1 MDIPGGR
8 APPRPDALVA
18 PGPPGR
24 HPETMAFTETNCSS
38 CGLALSGHGA
48 THFVCPDCAGTT
60 IGRCRRC
67 RDQSVAYLCPK
78 CGFEGP

>member
-1 MDIPGGR
+1 
-8 APPRPDALVA
+8 
-18 PGPPGR
+18 
-24 HPETMAFTETNCSS
+24 MAFTETSCSS
-38 CGLALSGHGA
+38 CGLALAGHGS
-48 THFVCPDCAGTT
+48 THFICPDCAGST